1 MSDLINDLRKEL
13 SELQKHLSAH
23 QKQLAEVTRQR
34 DSEREAR
41 KALQHA
47 ADAFAAD
54 QTGAAHPSFGLVQP
68 VSVADCEA
76 LNAALALAAKL
87 P

>member
-1 MSDLINDLRKEL
+1 MADLRNDLRKEL

-34 DSEREAR
+34 DAEREAR
-41 KALQHA
+41 KALQA
-47 ADAFAAD
+47 ALKTYNEIFFGDDQAD
-54 QTGAAHPSFGLVQP
+54 
-68 VSVADCEA
+68 
-76 LNAALALAAKL
+76 AALALAAKL